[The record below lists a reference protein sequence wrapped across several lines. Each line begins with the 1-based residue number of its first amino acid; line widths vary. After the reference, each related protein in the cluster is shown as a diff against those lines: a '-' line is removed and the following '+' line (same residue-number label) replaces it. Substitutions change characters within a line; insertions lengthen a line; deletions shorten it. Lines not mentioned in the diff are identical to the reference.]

1 MPAALR
7 LAALCVVA
15 GSLGACGSATPPPA
29 SRPLTTGAGV
39 VVEPPATAPSTTPS
53 ATPSATPSV
62 AVPADLTI
70 RRKTWGGLCPG
81 GPCGSSLVVTASGAW
96 VLSSES
102 ATRTDTLPRAGVAAL
117 ALAARSSHLDAA
129 TGTPDCA
136 ANHDGTS
143 VAYSWTIDGVT
154 RSASSCDHPIDR
166 SDPLAVQVERVARS
180 IKA

>member
-1 MPAALR
+1 MRAAVR

-15 GSLGACGSATPPPA
+15 GSLGACGSAAPPPA
-29 SRPLTTGAGV
+29 SRPLTTAAGV
-39 VVEPPATAPSTTPS
+39 VAEPPATAAST
-53 ATPSATPSV
+53 TPSATPSV

-96 VLSSES
+96 VLSSEG
-102 ATRTDTLPRAGVAAL
+102 ATRTGTLPWARVVAL
-117 ALAARSSHLDAA
+117 ALAARSSHLDTA

-166 SDPLAVQVERVARS
+166 SDPLAVQVEEVARS